1 MVPCVEMIPI
11 TDIDT
16 ASSLHSSYITLAKNA
31 QPVVR
36 MYWQWE
42 GYPDERSES
51 ERVGS
56 LEAITDDRK
65 QTGSETAILSRWKA
79 PGGR

>member
-1 MVPCVEMIPI
+1 M
-11 TDIDT
+11 TG
-16 ASSLHSSYITLAKNA
+16 HG
-31 QPVVR
+31 R
-36 MYWQWE
+36 WE

>member
-1 MVPCVEMIPI
+1 MKTEYGAERKACSEG
-11 TDIDT
+11 TEDT
-16 ASSLHSSYITLAKNA
+16 GHFSEKVTGHG
-31 QPVVR
+31 R
-36 MYWQWE
+36 WE